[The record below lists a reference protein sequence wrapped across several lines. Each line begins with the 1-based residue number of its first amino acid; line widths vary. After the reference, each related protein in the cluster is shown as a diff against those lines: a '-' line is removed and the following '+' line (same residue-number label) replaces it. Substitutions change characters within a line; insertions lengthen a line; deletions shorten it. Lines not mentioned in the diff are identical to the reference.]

1 MAVELNVAILF
12 FVVYLFSAFCVIR
25 TGMQADEDFSLTCCH
40 CQLTAEAREISK
52 QGKPHVHCPCDKCNG
67 RATWRMTAWRHL
79 KSKREQSSQPIP
91 VKKTRRTSEEPEWS
105 TLEPP
110 VEFEGHEFEP
120 EHVFRFADSYS
131 EFPHCGDVCAG
142 AERVD
147 HGHDDIPFTE
157 CSSASA
163 SGSADGDDESG
174 PSDDEIGPVDD
185 SDDAAENLKQFVQD
199 SVLRL
204 VEMKQKM
211 GCSINHF
218 EELLQWGKDLHTN
231 GNNDAAI
238 HWPRNWD
245 DVQALLKELGF
256 SEPKHYWICFS
267 NDHSSH
273 YGLMASKDEPCPYC
287 GHSGTIPYY
296 YLGLPDKIK
305 KWCSS
310 PEMCNKMTAHW
321 SQRGHWLPD
330 EMKDGWGWPVKHEIW
345 DGTRFANLAYFW
357 NPDAVWTLPV
367 RCTYPGC
374 NTVISATKIINSPEV
389 GGGLKRVKCST
400 CGTTFQHF
408 PREAHGD
415 PRNIAY
421 CGKLK

>member
-12 FVVYLFSAFCVIR
+12 FVVYLFSAFFVIR

-52 QGKPHVHCPCDKCNG
+52 QRKPHDHCPCDKCNG

-245 DVQALLKELGF
+245 DVQALIKELGF

-345 DGTRFANLAYFW
+345 D
-357 NPDAVWTLPV
+357 
-367 RCTYPGC
+367 
-374 NTVISATKIINSPEV
+374 
-389 GGGLKRVKCST
+389 
-400 CGTTFQHF
+400 
-408 PREAHGD
+408 
-415 PRNIAY
+415 
-421 CGKLK
+421 